1 MNNSS
6 ILKSLFVIKNV
17 EENNGN
23 IQAKVAINK
32 ESEIYKAHFPGDP
45 ITPGVCQMHLVKDV
59 LTQVYPKLNLLF
71 KTSKQIK
78 FTEVLRPTEH
88 QEINISIDTK
98 MNENELTASA
108 QIFHF
113 EKIFFKAKLTY
124 ICEE

>member
-6 ILKSLFVIKNV
+6 ILKSLFAIKNV

-23 IQAKVAINK
+23 IQAKATINT

-59 LTQVYPKLNLLF
+59 LSQVYPKLNFNF

-98 MNENELTASA
+98 FKEDEVIASA

-113 EKIFFKAKLTY
+113 NKIFFKAKLTY
-124 ICEE
+124 VCEE